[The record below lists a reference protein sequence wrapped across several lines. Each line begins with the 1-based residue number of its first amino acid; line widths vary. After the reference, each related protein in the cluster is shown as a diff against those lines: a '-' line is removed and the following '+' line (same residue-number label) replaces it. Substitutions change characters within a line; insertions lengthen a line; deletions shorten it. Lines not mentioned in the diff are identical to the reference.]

1 MPMERP
7 QREER
12 EAPMPGAAEFAG
24 VGLQFAGAILLF
36 LFAGRWLD
44 ERLGTSPWLLI
55 VGVFAGAGSGFYVLY
70 RRLVTIPRAR
80 KKSGEG
86 E

>member
-1 MPMERP
+1 MPTEKP
-7 QREER
+7 EQEER
-12 EAPMPGAAEFAG
+12 DTPTAGAAELAG

-55 VGVFAGAGSGFYVLY
+55 MGVFVGAGSGFYALY

-80 KKSGEG
+80 KEADEG
-86 E
+86 